1 MLFIVGSDL
10 GSTLSGMFY
19 GIIGSFWALFLIQ
32 KTKLDGS
39 GTNFLVPRGR
49 FLGLI
54 WCCGFLVNNYIL
66 GMWLIKSFKQEF
78 GPSCFFPLAWESLR
92 RQAALIFAKPFPKH
106 RCLILDIIVPVPK
119 LRLVNWIFLGFF
131 PGGYT
136 GESLFVNMFRP
147 SPGAGLPSRKLTYP
161 TLGKENHLQTYLGW
175 GYVSS
180 QEGKP
185 FLGFFAWFCPFV
197 HFASQISYF
206 GKNIVMRFRRVG
218 FLHSTVEKQTIQQFV
233 RNTSVYY
240 IGLAVIF
247 IYTFLF
253 IALKVPETMRFWAL
267 ISFTGGYAMNL
278 VNPADNSEN
287 LSSAWHMNEK
297 GYAENV
303 PWWMS
308 WKVGAIDQL
317 AETKWHIFSNLFGLH
332 GIRKMAR
339 LFFDS
344 RT

>member
-1 MLFIVGSDL
+1 MLVRRRVSH
-10 GSTLSGMFY
+10 
-19 GIIGSFWALFLIQ
+19 
-32 KTKLDGS
+32 
-39 GTNFLVPRGR
+39 FLV
-49 FLGLI
+49 
-54 WCCGFLVNNYIL
+54 
-66 GMWLIKSFKQEF
+66 
-78 GPSCFFPLAWESLR
+78 SL
-92 RQAALIFAKPFPKH
+92 
-106 RCLILDIIVPVPK
+106 
-119 LRLVNWIFLGFF
+119 LGF
-131 PGGYT
+131 
-136 GESLFVNMFRP
+136 V
-147 SPGAGLPSRKLTYP
+147 
-161 TLGKENHLQTYLGW
+161 HLSILLLK
-175 GYVSS
+175 S
-180 QEGKP
+180 
-185 FLGFFAWFCPFV
+185 
-197 HFASQISYF
+197 HFSE
-206 GKNIVMRFRRVG
+206 KNIVMRFRRVG